1 MEWTGARDADMPTAE
16 AQTWIDAPPERVW
29 PLVADIELMP
39 KLSDELQSVEW
50 LDPAAASAPPMFL
63 WHTAED
69 AYVQPEH
76 SYRLAAALSAAGP
89 KFWALD
95 AVPRLRP
102 GQGSLANTPFPFV
115 MCPNSVDGVDHAMCV
130 RAQIT
135 LFADTPFGDRR
146 CTRHHRR
153 APRLV
158 QRWNQLRATPE
169 R

>member
-1 MEWTGARDADMPTAE
+1 MYPPTLTAD
-16 AQTWIDAPPERVW
+16 V
-29 PLVADIELMP
+29 
-39 KLSDELQSVEW
+39 
-50 LDPAAASAPPMFL
+50 
-63 WHTAED
+63 
-69 AYVQPEH
+69 
-76 SYRLAAALSAAGP
+76 GP

-102 GQGSLANTPFPFV
+102 GQGMRSSVSSSLGHHAIPFV
-115 MCPNSVDGVDHAMCV
+115 VCPNSVDGVDHAMCV

-135 LFADTPFGDRR
+135 LFADTPSGDRR

-158 QRWNQLRATPE
+158 QRWNQLRAIPE